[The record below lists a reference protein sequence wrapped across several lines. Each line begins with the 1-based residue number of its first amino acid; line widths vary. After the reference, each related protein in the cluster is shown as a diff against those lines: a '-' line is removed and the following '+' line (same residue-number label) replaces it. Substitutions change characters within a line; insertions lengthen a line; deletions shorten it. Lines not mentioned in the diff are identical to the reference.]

1 MKKLTRND
9 ENDYISHFY
18 RRYAYGA
25 ADAAAIINMAKYY
38 YLETENTENLGYFSK
53 EHFLRALKKVH
64 LLIPRFAETK
74 RKPGGFFFFF
84 FFICDTFKYHK
95 NTFIAKR
102 LKPLQLSCFLWHVL
116 QYHIAIKS

>member
-1 MKKLTRND
+1 MAQFVTIRTPVDASMKKPTRND

-64 LLIPRFAETK
+64 LSIPSLLKQNASLVD
-74 RKPGGFFFFF
+74 FFF
-84 FFICDTFKYHK
+84 
-95 NTFIAKR
+95 
-102 LKPLQLSCFLWHVL
+102 
-116 QYHIAIKS
+116 